1 MAFWNKK
8 KKGSPEGSPE
18 DEVRGG
24 AGGPSKSEAK
34 IDAAAEKQRLKKI
47 KAMKKKFDETVW
59 PNAVDTMRTGIPAFT
74 LTEPDPDLP
83 GSEITRYVLLGFD
96 TKIVDDFA
104 NKSDDDVGSIMTA
117 IKSGMDCVI
126 EDALFDNELILVIP
140 TARSLAALAE
150 FEDTFDLR
158 FFVIYATEDHQISME
173 TKTPDRDDD
182 FVLVS
187 LKDIRDM
194 LEHNVYVKDMIRRLQ
209 AMVGSDGDFG
219 LADGG
224 DGGDDAGS
232 GSGSPGGIDGDDAM
246 SEDEYEAGYGSM
258 DDEDGP
264 PDEGDGDG
272 PPDEGEGP
280 EDVAGRA
287 EAVRQAA
294 AKAASDAAAAGGKL
308 SDQREEVG
316 DAAKDQPPVQVQQ
329 PQQQPAQQAPGAG
342 ARPSTVRDRMNRLR
356 GAVQAASDTAKQDP
370 EIARSPE
377 AVRPPQQAPRFDEAA
392 LDQYIDRK
400 YYSDDLGLE
409 ISSQPFDAMFV
420 QGDKFEEF
428 AVEPT
433 SDWLGGYVNNVRI
446 DANTRLRKL
455 HQENMML
462 MRKQYLMII
471 AKLCEGIVKSVATD
485 DPKSRFGYIFKG
497 IHEDREAR
505 IAKLPEQAEAYK
517 RECEEAY
524 QSRMRAEMENAAN
537 TARASF
543 INRYGKEHEREL
555 REIETDLKNN
565 IESEF
570 VAALEN
576 LNSERRKE
584 AKRQFDIGVT
594 DALKACN
601 DEYIKVIAQEKKEY
615 ARLQDVITR
624 FINENMAS
632 DEARIH
638 VLADEQ
644 RRTNET
650 VQVRGEYE
658 AKLALASSDFES
670 RLAAV
675 RAEIDQKNVEH
686 EKEVA
691 RIQDQYEHAM
701 QQLRKSHS
709 ETIQH
714 KDSEIGLL
722 TDQLAKA
729 NANLDDMTRK
739 YSRLEQDVEKKY
751 TAQIDMLRSERDA
764 WNERADHVERLHKYT
779 DKIKLTGVAVACVA
793 AVGIGVIAGC
803 VIMSFRSGG
812 TQQALPSVTY
822 QQQEPILHY
831 YIDGEEVTPEEA
843 TGGDQDEKPESGTSS
858 AEPEGQGGGSD
869 GQ

>member
-1 MAFWNKK
+1 MAFWSSWGKK
-8 KKGSPEGSPE
+8 KDDADGAQEE
-18 DEVRGG
+18 EVRGG
-24 AGGPSKSEAK
+24 AAGPSKSEAK

-59 PNAVDTMRTGIPAFT
+59 SNAVDTMKSEIPAFT

-96 TKIVDDFA
+96 TKIVDDFS

-126 EDALFDNELILVIP
+126 EDPLFDNELILMIP
-140 TARSLAALAE
+140 TARTLAALAE

-158 FFVIYATEDHQISME
+158 FFVIYATEDHVISME
-173 TKTPDRDDD
+173 TKTPDKEDD
-182 FVLVS
+182 FVFVS
-187 LKDIRDM
+187 LKDIRNM
-194 LEHNVYVKDMIRRLQ
+194 LENNIFVKDMIRRLQ
-209 AMVGSDGDFG
+209 SASSSGDFG
-219 LADGG
+219 ISGEPSSGENDGS
-224 DGGDDAGS
+224 GGDD
-232 GSGSPGGIDGDDAM
+232 IM
-246 SEDEYEAGYGSM
+246 SEDDYESGYGPM
-258 DDEDGP
+258 DEEDGP
-264 PDEGDGDG
+264 PDEGDGPPDDEDYG
-272 PPDEGEGP
+272 PPDEGG
-280 EDVAGRA
+280 DAGGSGSRA
-287 EAVRQAA
+287 DDIKQAA
-294 AKAASDAAAAGGKL
+294 AAAVSEAEGAGSKL
-308 SDQREEVG
+308 SDQ
-316 DAAKDQPPVQVQQ
+316 KDDVESAVQ
-329 PQQQPAQQAPGAG
+329 PQPAAQQPAQQPAQQNPGSG
-342 ARPSTVRDRMNRLR
+342 ARPSSVRDRMNRLR
-356 GAVQAASDTAKQDP
+356 GAVQTASDTARQDP
-370 EIARSPE
+370 EIAKTSE
-377 AVRPPQQAPRFDEAA
+377 AIRPQPAQPQRFDEAA

-420 QGDKFEEF
+420 QGDRFEEF

-433 SDWLGGYVNNVRI
+433 SDWLGGYVNNVRM

-485 DPKSRFGYIFKG
+485 DPKSRFGYIYKG

-505 IAKLPEQAEAYK
+505 ISKLPEQAEAYK

-524 QSRMRAEMENAAN
+524 QSRMRADMENAAN

-570 VAALEN
+570 VAALDH
-576 LNSERRKE
+576 LNTERRKE

-601 DEYIKVIAQEKKEY
+601 DEYIKIIAQEKKEY
-615 ARLQDVITR
+615 ARLQDVITK

-638 VLADEQ
+638 VLSEDQ
-644 RRTNET
+644 RRTNE
-650 VQVRGEYE
+650 VAQVRAEYD
-658 AKLALASSDFES
+658 ARISLANSDFEA

-675 RAEIDQKNVEH
+675 RSEIDQKDVEH

-691 RIQDQYEHAM
+691 RVQDQYEHAM

-709 ETIQH
+709 ETLQH

-722 TDQLAKA
+722 TDQLSKA
-729 NANLDDMTRK
+729 NANFDDLTQK
-739 YSRLEQDVEKKY
+739 YARLEQDVEKKY
-751 TAQIDMLRSERDA
+751 MAQIDMLRSERDA

-793 AVGIGVIAGC
+793 AIGIGIITGC
-803 VIMSFRSGG
+803 VIMSFR
-812 TQQALPSVTY
+812 QQNAAAQNTTVAAPV
-822 QQQEPILHY
+822 QQDPVLHY
-831 YIDGEEVTPEEA
+831 YIDGKEVTPDEA
-843 TGGDQDEKPESGTSS
+843 AGTAGAGDAADDAGE
-858 AEPEGQGGGSD
+858 GGGGN